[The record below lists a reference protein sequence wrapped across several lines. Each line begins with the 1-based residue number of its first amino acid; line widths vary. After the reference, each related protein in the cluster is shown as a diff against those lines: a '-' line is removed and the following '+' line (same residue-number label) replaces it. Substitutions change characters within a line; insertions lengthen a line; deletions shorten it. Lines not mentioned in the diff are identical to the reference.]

1 MSVKDIALAAGVSIG
16 TVSNVLNRPDRVA
29 EETVERVRK
38 VMAEHGFVR
47 NDAARQLRA
56 GRSRTIGLVLLDAR
70 NPFFMDVARGAES
83 AAAEHGLS
91 VVIANSDGDPVRE
104 AGYLDYFEEQ
114 RAAGILLS
122 PTPDGAA
129 HVPGL
134 VKRGTKTV
142 LVDTFMEAEG
152 VRSVIGDDVMGGRL
166 AVEHL
171 LSLGRRNVAFVGG
184 PTRLEQVAERLR
196 GAREVAAAA
205 NASLEV
211 IATPGLTV
219 EAGRRAGYDLASRPS
234 AARPDAVFAANDLVA
249 LGLIQALAITGRIQ
263 IPEHIAIIG
272 YDDIDFAAAAIVPL
286 SSIRQPAERMGQEA
300 VKLLVGS
307 DATEPTVRFEP
318 ELVARAST
326 LTTSGSG
333 SAPVADR

>member
-1 MSVKDIALAAGVSIG
+1 MVSVKDIAAAAGVSIG

-38 VMAEHGFVR
+38 VIAEHGFVR

-56 GRSRTIGLVLLDAR
+56 GQSRTIGLVLFGAR
-70 NPFFMDVARGAES
+70 NPFFMDVARGAEG

-91 VVIANSDGDPVRE
+91 VVIANSDGDPARE
-104 AGYLDYFEEQ
+104 SGYLDYFEEQ

-134 VKRGTKTV
+134 LKRGTKTV
-142 LVDTFMEAEG
+142 LIDTFMDAEG
-152 VRSVIGDDVMGGRL
+152 VSSVIGDDVVGGRL

-171 LSLGRRNVAFVGG
+171 LSLGRRNIAFVGG
-184 PTRLEQVAERLR
+184 PARLEQVAERLR
-196 GAREVAAAA
+196 GAREVAAAS

-211 IATPGLTV
+211 ITTPGLTV
-219 EAGRRAGYDLASRPS
+219 EAGREVGYELASRPTE
-234 AARPDAVFAANDLVA
+234 ARPDAIFAANDLVA
-249 LGLIQALAITGRIQ
+249 LGLIQALALTGRIQ
-263 IPEHIAIIG
+263 IPEHIAVIG
-272 YDDIDFAAAAIVPL
+272 YDDIDFAAAAIVTH
-286 SSIRQPAERMGQEA
+286 SSVRQPAKLMGQEA
-300 VKLLVGS
+300 VNLLVGS
-307 DATEPTVRFEP
+307 DASQAAVRFAP

-326 LTTSGSG
+326 LT
-333 SAPVADR
+333 PNR

>member
-1 MSVKDIALAAGVSIG
+1 MVSVKDIAAAAGVSIG

-38 VMAEHGFVR
+38 VIAEHGFVR

-56 GRSRTIGLVLLDAR
+56 GQSRTIGLVLFDAR
-70 NPFFMDVARGAES
+70 NPFFMDVARGAEG

-91 VVIANSDGDPVRE
+91 VVIANSDGDPARE
-104 AGYLDYFEEQ
+104 SGYLDYFEEQ

-134 VKRGTKTV
+134 LKRGTKTV
-142 LVDTFMEAEG
+142 LVDTFMDAEG
-152 VRSVIGDDVMGGRL
+152 VSSVIGDDVVGGRL

-171 LSLGRRNVAFVGG
+171 LSLGRQNIAFVGG
-184 PTRLEQVAERLR
+184 PARLEQVAERLR
-196 GAREVAAAA
+196 GAREVAAAS

-211 IATPGLTV
+211 ITTPGLTV
-219 EAGRRAGYDLASRPS
+219 EAGREVGYELASRPTE
-234 AARPDAVFAANDLVA
+234 ARPDAIFAANDLVA
-249 LGLIQALAITGRIQ
+249 LGLIQALALTGRIQ
-263 IPEHIAIIG
+263 IPDHIAVIG

-286 SSIRQPAERMGQEA
+286 SSVRQPAKLMGQEA
-300 VKLLVGS
+300 VNLLVGS
-307 DATEPTVRFEP
+307 DASQAAVRFAP
-318 ELVARAST
+318 ELIARAST
-326 LTTSGSG
+326 AT
-333 SAPVADR
+333 PHR